1 MKTMLG
7 WMPILATV
15 GALVSAC
22 SYEIVSP
29 VPKNERAEPDLV
41 CRDKPA
47 SLPFS
52 TVVLHGE
59 NFTPMPSKTLEDKS
73 QLILPKISLQR
84 TQALPGAPND
94 ASGGPDSVSITD
106 DPAHPEES
114 RVHWTSEQV
123 MSFDLQPEDELPTGV
138 FSITVTNPD
147 GKGTTT
153 LEQGIAVLP
162 APIVSEVKPPTLCD
176 DKTDHTVTI
185 NGAYFLSFDGGVPTV
200 SLTPIMPVG
209 EGHTYTPTIDLKD
222 CSALEGNFIEK
233 NVKVCSSL
241 TITLGA
247 DDFPVTEPTDFSV
260 VVTNPAPA
268 DCASS
273 SMIKITIDPP
283 PRVDTVIPSTV
294 CEGGS
299 QVTIGGKGFLPGA
312 KVSMDCM
319 GSLVA
324 ATSATVSEDG
334 TKISAS
340 FGPSAA
346 PGDACDVIVENPDGC
361 QDRPLPHKAVTVTT
375 GPILFFVD
383 PPVVYNGIN
392 TRMTL
397 FVTTIKPPLPA
408 DAVTIVPTGQAMPV
422 TTLTPIPPLPE
433 HPNRVQAILPTT
445 QEAGTYD
452 ITFKDSSGC
461 FATLPKALVV
471 TKDVVV
477 TLKSVDSPFGASGDT
492 TAITI
497 FRDAAALPP
506 ANQPF
511 VRTPRVFLNPTGA
524 QMTDVAV
531 PVESVSFVDGDTV
544 TGVVPKNTPVN
555 SYDVVLVN
563 PDGSVGFLPAGFRE
577 TQKAPPV
584 ITGATPASI
593 VAATGQAVILAG
605 SNFAIGDAVTL
616 RCVDVLGKPAAVP
629 NVVSVEP
636 VCAGTACTQQIT
648 IDGSGLASGDV
659 CVVRVTN
666 PDESYGEFSAIGVT
680 NSSLNLNSPRAGTDM
695 NVGRRAL
702 SAASG
707 NATPA
712 ARFAYAL
719 GGDSGL
725 STDVLSSTEF
735 APVDLFGKM
744 GAWTVQKQA
753 LNAPRTLAGAVTVG
767 RYIYLVGGEDGAGP
781 LDTAERALIL
791 SPRETPAIEDVDL
804 VLGMAGLDTGEWHY
818 RVSATFAASDTDN
831 PGGESL
837 PSDAFTIK
845 LPAFANKKIAVTLVW
860 KAPVDAL
867 GAELQGVSGY
877 RIYRTVK
884 ANDASGTEA
893 LLQSVTDPAKLTF
906 TDDGTAVPAPEQP
919 LPTGST
925 GHWFQLPKLGTK
937 RSGLGVAAG
946 DDPATPGKFYV
957 YALLG
962 KSDATT
968 ASASYEYLPVTI
980 APNGRQ
986 TVAAAWTAGAQPS
999 ASPRWQIGTWV
1010 ANNAV
1015 SSLIKAPDTFI
1026 YLGGGLNGNDSKNNV
1041 IEAGKIGPGGDLGAI
1056 SNLPK
1061 DFPANSS
1068 GYGVCAANGQLFVF
1082 GGGNGLPSTGAKSAF
1097 FDVADPVGNPP
1108 PGLTSNSWNNEGL
1121 TMTHGRYLL
1130 GSTVQSSFI
1139 FLLGGQTDEPS
1150 NASKT
1155 TELVIW

>member
-22 SYEIVSP
+22 SYEIESP
-29 VPKNERAEPDLV
+29 VPKRERAEPDLV
-41 CRDKPA
+41 CRDKPV

-52 TVVLHGE
+52 TVILHGE
-59 NFTPMPSKTLEDKS
+59 NFTPMPSKTLEDKT
-73 QLILPKISLQR
+73 QLILPKISLKR
-84 TQALPGAPND
+84 TQVLPGAPKD
-94 ASGGPDSVSITD
+94 ASAGADSVSITD
-106 DPAHPEES
+106 EPAHPEES

-123 MSFDLQPEDELPTGV
+123 MSFDLQPEDALPTGV

-153 LEQGIAVLP
+153 LDKGVAVLP

-176 DKTDHTVTI
+176 DKSDHTLTI
-185 NGAYFLSFDGGVPTV
+185 TGSYFLSFDDKRPSVAVGDGPEQH
-200 SLTPIMPVG
+200 IYPV
-209 EGHTYTPTIDLKD
+209 TLDPAD
-222 CSALEGNFIEK
+222 CSALEGNFVEK
-233 NVKVCSSL
+233 DVKVCSSL

-247 DDFPVTEPTDFSV
+247 DDFPVTAPTEFTV

-273 SMIKITIDPP
+273 NTVKITIDPP

-299 QVTIGGKGFLPGA
+299 QVSIGGKGFLPGA
-312 KVSMDCM
+312 KVSLDCM

-324 ATSATVSEDG
+324 ATSSTVSEEG

-346 PGDACDVIVENPDGC
+346 PGDSCGVIVENPDGC

-408 DAVTIVPTGQAMPV
+408 DAVTIVPTGQPAPV
-422 TTLTPIPPLPE
+422 TSLTVIPPLPE
-433 HPNRVQAILPTT
+433 HPNRLQAILPTA

-477 TLKSVDSPFGASGDT
+477 TLKSVDPSFGASSDT

-497 FRDAAALPP
+497 FRDTAAP
-506 ANQPF
+506 APADKPF
-511 VRTPRVFLNPTGA
+511 VQTPRVFLNPTNP
-524 QMTDVAV
+524 QSTDLAV
-531 PVESVSFVDGDTV
+531 PVESVSLIDGDTV
-544 TGVVPKNTPVN
+544 TGVVPKNTPAHG
-555 SYDVVLVN
+555 YDVVLVN
-563 PDGSVGFLPAGFRE
+563 PDGSVGFLPSGYRE
-577 TQKAPPV
+577 VQNAPPV

-593 VAATGQAVILAG
+593 VAATGQVVILAG
-605 SNFAIGDAVTL
+605 SNFVTGDAVTL
-616 RCVDVLGKPAAVP
+616 RCVDILGKPAAVP

-636 VCAGTACTQQIT
+636 VCAGTCTQQIT
-648 IDGSGLASGDV
+648 IDGSALASGDV

-666 PDESYGEFSAIGVT
+666 PDASYGEFSAIGVT

-719 GGDSGL
+719 GGDSGQA
-725 STDVLSSTEF
+725 TDVFSSTEF

-744 GAWTVQKQA
+744 GAWTVQQQA

-781 LDTAERALIL
+781 TDTAERALIL
-791 SPRETPAIEDVDL
+791 SPRETPVIDDVDL
-804 VLGMAGLDTGEWHY
+804 ALGMVGLDTGEWHY
-818 RVSATFAASDTDN
+818 RVSATFAASDSDN

-837 PSDAFTIK
+837 PSDTFTIK
-845 LPAFANKKIAVTLVW
+845 LPALANRKIAVTLVW

-877 RIYRTVK
+877 RIYRSPK
-884 ANDASGTEA
+884 ADGAPGTEA
-893 LLQSVTDPAKLTF
+893 LLQTIADPAKLTF

-925 GHWFQLPKLGTK
+925 GHWLQLPKLGAK
-937 RSGLGVAAG
+937 RSGPAVAAG
-946 DDPATPGKFYV
+946 DDPVTPSKFYV

-962 KSDATT
+962 KSAATT
-968 ASASYEYLPVTI
+968 ANASYEYLPVTI

-999 ASPRWQIGTWV
+999 ASPRWQLGTWT

-1026 YLGGGLNGNDSKNNV
+1026 YLGGGLNGNDTKNNV
-1041 IEAGKIGPGGDLGAI
+1041 VEAGKIGPGGDLGAL
-1056 SNLPK
+1056 SNIPK
-1061 DFPANSS
+1061 DFAANAS
-1068 GYGVCAANGQLFVF
+1068 GYGVCAANGQLFLF
-1082 GGGNGLPSTGAKSAF
+1082 GGGNGAPSTGARSAF

-1108 PGLTSNSWNNEGL
+1108 PGLTNNSWNNEGL